1 MFRIALSL
9 LVGLSLLM
17 GSNIAQAGGKK
28 DKPVH
33 GIVQKIDKEDG
44 KEGVFLVIEVVNKKT
59 DDAASTEKQEKRIQ
73 VSPSTKIEKV
83 SGKKDNLTRTD
94 MKIDDLKVGQRVVII
109 GSNSKADKVEVVAGK
124 KNK

>member
-1 MFRIALSL
+1 MFRLALSL
-9 LVGLSLLM
+9 LVGLGVLM
-17 GSNIAQAGGKK
+17 GNGVAQASGKK

-44 KEGVFLVIEVVNKKT
+44 KEGVVLVIEVVSKKT
-59 DDAASTEKQEKRIQ
+59 DDTASTEKQEKRIQ
-73 VSPSTKIEKV
+73 VSPTTKIEKV

-94 MKIDDLKVGQRVVII
+94 MKIDDLKVGQRVVIT
-109 GSNSKADKVEVVAGK
+109 GSNSKADKVEVMAGK